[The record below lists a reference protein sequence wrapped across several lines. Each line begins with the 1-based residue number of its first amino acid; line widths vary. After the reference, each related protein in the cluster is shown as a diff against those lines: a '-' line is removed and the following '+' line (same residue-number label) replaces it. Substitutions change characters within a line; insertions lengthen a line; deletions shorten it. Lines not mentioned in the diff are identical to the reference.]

1 MNVTDSNLLTQ
12 VDIQSRDERSLA
24 YLVGKRSWNNKN
36 LESFVLVRL
45 GLSNID
51 TIGGDDLDIT
61 EVIALQTE
69 LSMS

>member
-24 YLVGKRSWNNKN
+24 YLVGKRSWKNKN